1 MLLSQLRWG
10 SYKAGQYYW
19 RGSGGIWK
27 LVRQG
32 GDPDGSGAPFAGHD
46 EEEERHGEAITANVE
61 DKLEEIL
68 NRTES
73 VSGGQLW

>member
-10 SYKAGQYYW
+10 SYKAGQYW
-19 RGSGGIWK
+19 SGSGSIWK

-32 GDPDGSGAPFAGHD
+32 GDPDGSGAAFARHD